1 MIVFDLLCGNDHE
14 FESWFQDGAA
24 FEKLAKAGH
33 VTCPVCGDTKVSKS
47 LMAPAV
53 SGTKKK
59 SGEKMAVSAKA
70 AQQMGKYMEA
80 VKEMREQVEK
90 NCDYVGEKFPEE
102 ARKMHY
108 GEAETR
114 NIYGE
119 ATDSEAETLQEEG
132 IEVQRIPWTPNEDA

>member
-1 MIVFDLLCGNDHE
+1 MIVFDLLCCNDHE
-14 FESWFQDGAA
+14 FESWFQNSDA

-33 VTCPVCGDTKVSKS
+33 VACPICGDTRISKS

-53 SGTKKK
+53 AGTKKK
-59 SGEKMAVSAKA
+59 SNEKMIISSTA
-70 AQQMGKYMEA
+70 ARQMGRYMDA
-80 VKEMREQVEK
+80 VKEMRKQVEK

-108 GEAETR
+108 GEADTR

-119 ATDSEAETLQEEG
+119 ATDSEADALVEEG
-132 IEVQRIPWTPNEDA
+132 VEVQRIPWTPNEDA

>member
-1 MIVFDLLCGNDHE
+1 MIVFDLLCGNYHE
-14 FESWFQDGAA
+14 FESWFQDSTAY
-24 FEKLAKAGH
+24 EKLAKAGH
-33 VTCPVCGDTKVSKS
+33 VACPICGDTKISKS

-59 SGEKMAVSAKA
+59 GKGKMAVNTRA
-70 AQQMGKYMEA
+70 AQAMGQYMEA
-80 VKEMREQVEK
+80 VKEMRQQVEK

-119 ATDSEAETLQEEG
+119 ATDKEAEALKDEG
-132 IEVQRIPWTPNEDA
+132 VEVQRIPWTPTEDA

>member
-14 FESWFQDGAA
+14 FESWFQDSDA
-24 FEKLAKAGH
+24 FEKLSKAGH
-33 VTCPVCGDTKVSKS
+33 VACPICGDTKISKS

-59 SGEKMAVSAKA
+59 SNEKMAISAKA

-119 ATDSEAETLQEEG
+119 ATDTEAEALQEEG
-132 IEVQRIPWTPNEDA
+132 VEVQRIPWAPSEDA

>member
-1 MIVFDLLCGNDHE
+1 MIVFDLICQNDHE
-14 FESWFQDGAA
+14 FESWFQNTEA
-24 FEKLAKAGH
+24 FEKLAKAKH
-33 VTCPVCGDTKVSKS
+33 VACPVCGDTKVSKS

-59 SGEKMAVSAKA
+59 SSEKKAISAKA
-70 AQQMGKYMEA
+70 AQQMGQYMEA
-80 VKEMREQVEK
+80 VKEMRDQVEK

-119 ATDSEAETLQEEG
+119 ATDAEAESLKDEG
-132 IEVQRIPWTPNEDA
+132 VEVQRIPWTPTEDA

>member
-14 FESWFQDGAA
+14 FESWFQDSAA
-24 FEKLAKAGH
+24 FEKLAKGGH
-33 VTCPVCGDTKVSKS
+33 VACPICGDTKISKS

-53 SGTKKK
+53 AGTKKK
-59 SGEKMAVSAKA
+59 SSEKMAISANA
-70 AQQMGKYMEA
+70 ARQMGKYMEA

-90 NCDYVGEKFPEE
+90 NCDYVGDKFPEE

-108 GEAETR
+108 GEADTR

-119 ATDSEAETLQEEG
+119 ATDSEAEALQEEG
-132 IEVQRIPWTPNEDA
+132 VEVQRIPWAPTEDA